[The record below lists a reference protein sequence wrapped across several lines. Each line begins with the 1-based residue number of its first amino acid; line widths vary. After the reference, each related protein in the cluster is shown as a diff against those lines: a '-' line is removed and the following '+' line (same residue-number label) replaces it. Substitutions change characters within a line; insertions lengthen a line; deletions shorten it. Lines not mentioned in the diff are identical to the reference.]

1 MADQTI
7 TEEFKVV
14 GRELIDT
21 LKKIVR
27 EGGVRRVV
35 VRSPEG
41 RTLLDVP
48 LAAGVAG
55 ALLLPVWATLA
66 SVIAFAADY
75 TIVVERH
82 GGGPPAPPQP

>member
-35 VRSPEG
+35 VRSPDG
-41 RTLLDVP
+41 RTLLDIP

-66 SVIAFAADY
+66 SVVAFAADY
-75 TIVVERH
+75 TIMVEKQ
-82 GGGPPAPPQP
+82 GGPPAPPQP